1 MGLDIFLSLALSGL
15 HVVGPLTQGFALGW
29 YLPPFQGGFFPG
41 GVSDVVDAI

>member
-29 YLPPFQGGFFPG
+29 YLPPFQGGLLPG
-41 GVSDVVDAI
+41 GVSAVVDSI